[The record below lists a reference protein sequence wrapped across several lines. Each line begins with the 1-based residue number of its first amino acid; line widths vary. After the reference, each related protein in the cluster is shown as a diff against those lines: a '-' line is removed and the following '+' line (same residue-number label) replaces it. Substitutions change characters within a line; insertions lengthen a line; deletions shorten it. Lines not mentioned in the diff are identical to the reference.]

1 MARSG
6 KPLSLG
12 GVVLSG
18 VALAIIHPPACAQGY
33 GGSGT
38 LGGYGAAVSG
48 SSLGMSDRT
57 PLVIPYGGQ
66 FGGFMPSRM
75 GGGST
80 LSFRSRPD
88 AAMGSGRTTFSL
100 SPLSGGMSSMNAGAD
115 RYRPG
120 ARATSRFGSRGAT
133 GLGGMRRMPG
143 PGSTSVMPPSIG
155 YPFRQPPSV
164 TSPSSS
170 ASGMSM

>member
-1 MARSG
+1 MVRSG
-6 KPLSLG
+6 KPMSPG
-12 GVVLSG
+12 SVVLSG
-18 VALAIIHPPACAQGY
+18 VVLAILPPAVCAQGY
-33 GGSGT
+33 DGPGA
-38 LGGYGAAVSG
+38 LGGYGAAASG
-48 SSLGMSDRT
+48 SSLGMSDRS

-66 FGGFMPSRM
+66 FSGFMPGRM

-88 AAMGSGRTTFSL
+88 AVMGSGRTTFSL
-100 SPLSGGMSSMNAGAD
+100 SPLSGGMSSMNGGAN

-120 ARATSRFGSRGAT
+120 APATSRFGSRGAT
-133 GLGGMRRMPG
+133 GLGGMRRMQG